1 MTTQLA
7 IFAVGFYALEEMR
20 NPSSKFG
27 SAFKEEA
34 GEKVLTSLPC
44 QLALKLT
51 QVESSQMM
59 LSQDRVHF
67 ASSSLILSQL
77 GA

>member
-1 MTTQLA
+1 MQWYVWLGKHFVAQKRERGFWMTTQLA

-27 SAFKEEA
+27 NAFKEEA
-34 GEKVLTSLPC
+34 GEKVLTSF

-51 QVESSQMM
+51 QVESI
-59 LSQDRVHF
+59 VK
-67 ASSSLILSQL
+67 
-77 GA
+77 